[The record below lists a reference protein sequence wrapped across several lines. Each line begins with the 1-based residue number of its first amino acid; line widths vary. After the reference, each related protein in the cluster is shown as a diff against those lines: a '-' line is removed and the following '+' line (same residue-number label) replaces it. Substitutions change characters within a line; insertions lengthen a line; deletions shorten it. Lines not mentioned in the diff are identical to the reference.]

1 MFNIDTG
8 EIRSQLLALL
18 SELDEFKRAWRA
30 LGIVAVRVKIVV
42 ACLMQRAEFY
52 EGSRS
57 LP

>member
-30 LGIVAVRVKIVV
+30 LGIVAPERLSALRRIATVESI
-42 ACLMQRAEFY
+42 
-52 EGSRS
+52 GSS
-57 LP
+57 